1 MPTLRGLKGLTAS
14 DRSQSDQIAINQQN
28 EEPNYLVSAPSVA
41 SYDSNKSLQDIHDK
55 QAIMQNAYQEAL
67 DKYTDE
73 IYHVGPS
80 VKVADTRIEDVA
92 MEVSPYF
99 RKYRYSDYINLSN
112 EDWRDLARQYTA
124 NLEVYGEEVANRQL
138 DNSIKDEVA
147 SNQSWWEQALLG
159 FRGMGASAAGAAI
172 STAGAFKGMIDY
184 IDGTY
189 EKKDYLNGFENF
201 MSSVMDNDWTR
212 YGNDVVQYGTL
223 NKNRQQWAKQL
234 GISELQIVQSTDQE
248 KKLINATT
256 PWVALQS
263 GGFTLASMLTG
274 YGEAKLA
281 GMVFKGLGSAAKAAQ
296 TGAQLTKTLTAL
308 QKAKNFTNK
317 FIIPGMVGTTEGL
330 IEGLSTKQQI
340 EDEGIQMVNQRQQ
353 AAVTDEVNRRLGQYK
368 KVLIPT
374 GVGGDSA
381 TVAYVD
387 EKGNQINI
395 DNLYQ
400 QVWNEF
406 SPKYQES
413 LEQVEYASNR
423 AGLNNFYVNSAI
435 NGMINSTLKAGLQAP
450 SVRKALQSSRMFGW
464 AQPKGNF
471 NITGTGASTVVTPK
485 FGVAKQIWNVAKEPL
500 GEFAEEYL
508 QSVSDATMRGGAE
521 NNIHDFVD
529 NKYLGDGSAIVG
541 DSFSEDLGAALTA
554 FTGSLV
560 DKETIQS
567 GIYGAISSV
576 MGTPAMPHKTRT
588 GRLRADGTAETTLFG
603 RGLNE
608 LGKRESQLERLG
620 RIMPWRS
627 GITGAYRDTQIEK
640 KEAQE
645 AANSLQEWLRDPDNK
660 GKFDGLVGTFSWAKD
675 MEDSSRG
682 NDEFGYRNSTL
693 GKTIN
698 DVFMLQHLKGT
709 QMYDSYINQL
719 SEVANLE
726 EGTETANNYIKAMR
740 DNVNVADPSVSDQ
753 DVLATLKRNASQML
767 STIDKIQQESDKID
781 KLLGNVDKD
790 TKQSLI
796 YGQLMLD
803 DWNKRGSELNQEL
816 SNITIENSVDHSSEV
831 TDKQKDILARYGSFA
846 KAKSELSRL
855 ENQESNIKQDIKNLE
870 SRKNLTD
877 AERKTLKS
885 KKVKAKTIRKEIKNL
900 NPVREIEGNISTV
913 LNEQEIM
920 ALDPIARANMLL
932 KGKQKLYTATHE
944 GEETTTK
951 EFFSPEQ
958 QAVIDNL
965 IARGTAQDRDFFSK
979 IVDAG
984 RIENS
989 TKTFLEQYNSILT
1002 DPSSFNNY
1010 VYAAKRAAADIATK
1024 KKYQA
1029 LNSMTEYKPFAR
1041 EMDKLFREGTTRE
1054 QELITKAFKNNGNAN
1069 YEKYVGERNLIQGLI
1084 NQVVTSDEFKDM
1096 SDNDADMFLHTITY
1110 LSDKGV
1116 DFSNGT
1122 DVVEALSS
1130 LDEDGVLEFRKYVND
1145 VNQSLPEVERTAFT
1159 SVEEA
1164 LQVFNNVMRSY
1175 VKQEIEIESNARP
1188 VEVTPTAPEQSAPTV
1203 SPEPTPSPSSG
1214 GVKNFWEVGSST
1226 PEGGHLTDDGT
1237 VVDTE
1242 TQETETTSNP
1252 FRENSNDEVAKAADI
1267 VLNTINNAPRMSDED
1282 REQAREYVESLG
1294 EYSFESVE
1302 EFTDKISSYANARDS
1317 QSEDGTDSVASL
1329 LRQAIAK
1336 AIKFNIDSTPATTG
1350 QERKVSPLFDR
1361 KRAEINRENQR
1372 LNTTYNMFPNAT
1384 TGSSFIASVNID
1396 YIRQNYPDGVLAKY
1410 YDKYHIE
1417 DALRDRVLEGNPDIL
1432 FITDEELTNNV
1443 AQELG
1448 SKYNAETSLPIVA
1461 VVEAKDGPITIDDKN
1476 YQPISVMS
1484 STGRAGSAGA
1494 DNMVSIR
1501 KLALSNTGTQVVKA
1515 QDGKPVVTKSYGPP
1529 KAYPVDQ
1536 NYRGR
1541 NNVVEIGISDLNPA
1555 ERIQVEASSKSA
1567 RRGMP
1572 AYQRAKRG
1580 FIKNLEVRDMGGRK
1594 ALFFKQNRLNG
1605 GINPIEVFVSP
1616 INETTA
1622 RNSNTLFSELDGS
1635 PESVINFNS
1644 RTSRAAKAI
1653 GNFLGSFSTK
1663 EMIFEL
1669 DDTGHVVPTDV
1680 TKGVLSGIASNLEK
1694 GMSNFINIPVSQGWV
1709 YSVEPTEN
1717 VVGDNRIMHLSLTNT
1732 NTGESIPLAD
1742 IHEGMIEDEIKY
1754 AQASIIRNLIM
1765 DGDQVRMSSATDS
1778 FAKWNVPYADVDK
1791 SSENKGAANN
1801 ISDIYD
1807 DGILGAAATTFNYR
1821 IQGIAVH
1828 NPFKVDGTPT
1838 FTQVANR
1845 TNAQPATPVD
1855 TPTVTA
1861 NNQVN
1866 SGEAIVDSD
1875 TGTVLEG
1882 EVKQPKNAAHEQAAR
1897 VVKQIEE
1904 DSRAIS
1910 LSEDGS
1916 TYVDKSGRRYLRVT
1930 SVISADEQA
1939 GDRFDSS
1946 SPWVTPSTNIGTG
1959 VDEFVRDFFAGKIE
1973 GRMDELMKHYPNATQ
1988 EQLKKFADQ
1997 LSILRNNLTA
2007 NGLAIVPRDV
2017 TVTGAID
2024 VLDAGGNMHSVDVA
2038 GTLDLLAYDGNGN
2051 FFIFDM
2057 KTHHSKLNDGNMKK
2071 YGRQLSMY
2079 KRLLEDKYGVKVGA
2093 LNIIPIS
2100 VDYPAPLGV
2109 KGGSA
2114 DYKVSTEKA
2123 NQLMIDGN
2131 EFRNANPVLEDILPV
2146 SYTEPHILWD
2156 KLTDSERGI
2165 ASDIETIVQNPVE
2178 AAMAEPVAGTVDPT
2192 LGVTFS
2198 DDYLGDMFG
2207 DSAIVEEGFNMDFN
2221 SRTTPIPTELQWSSL
2236 TDEQKEN
2243 LEMMGFNETSWSDLE
2258 DDEMKHK
2265 LECMK

>member
-1 MPTLRGLKGLTAS
+1 MPTLRGLQGLTAS

-67 DKYTDE
+67 DRYTDE

-92 MEVSPYF
+92 MKVSPYF
-99 RKYRYSDYINLSN
+99 KKYRYSDYINLSN
-112 EDWRDLARQYTA
+112 EDWRDLARQYAA

-159 FRGMGASAAGAAI
+159 LRGMGASATGAAI

-223 NKNRQQWAKQL
+223 NKDRQQWAKQL

-248 KKLINATT
+248 GKLINATT

-281 GMVFKGLGSAAKAAQ
+281 GMVFKGLGNAAKAAQ

-308 QKAKNFTNK
+308 QKAENFTNK

-353 AAVTDEVNRRLGQYK
+353 AAVADEVNRRLGQYK

-374 GVGGDSA
+374 GVEDDSA

-541 DSFSEDLGAALTA
+541 DSFSGDLGAALTA

-576 MGTPAMPHKTRT
+576 MGTPAMPHKARA

-608 LGKRESQLERLG
+608 LGERESQLERLG

-640 KEAQE
+640 NEAQE

-698 DVFMLQHLKGT
+698 DVFMLQHLEGT

-781 KLLGNVDKD
+781 KLLGNVDED

-920 ALDPIARANMLL
+920 ALDPITRADMLI
-932 KGKQKLYTATHE
+932 KGKEKLYTVTHE
-944 GEETTTK
+944 GGETESK
-951 EFFSPEQ
+951 EHFSPEQ

-979 IVDAG
+979 VVDAG

-989 TKTFLEQYNSILT
+989 TRAFLEQYNSILT
-1002 DPSSFNNY
+1002 DPDSFNNY
-1010 VYAAKRAAADIATK
+1010 VHAAKAAAADAASK

-1029 LNSMTEYKPFAR
+1029 INNMTDYKSFAK
-1041 EMDKLFREGTTRE
+1041 EMDKLFKNGSSRE
-1054 QELITKAFKNNGNAN
+1054 QTLVTRALKKNGNAN
-1069 YEKYVGERNLIQGLI
+1069 YEKYVAERNLIQGLI
-1084 NQVVTSDEFKDM
+1084 EQVATSDEFKDI
-1096 SDNDADMFLHTITY
+1096 SDNDADMFIHTITY
-1110 LSDKGV
+1110 LSDNGV
-1116 DFSNGT
+1116 DLSSGT
-1122 DVVEALSS
+1122 DVVNALSS
-1130 LDEDGVLEFRKYVND
+1130 VDENGVSEFRKYVDEAN
-1145 VNQSLPEVERTAFT
+1145 SALPEVDRTAFT
-1159 SVEEA
+1159 SVGEA
-1164 LQVFNNVMRSY
+1164 LQVFNDVMKSY
-1175 VKQEIEIESNARP
+1175 SKQEVERESNARP
-1188 VEVTPTAPEQSAPTV
+1188 VETTSTTPEQSAPV
-1203 SPEPTPSPSSG
+1203 ASPEPVVSSTNTPRL
-1214 GVKNFWEVGSST
+1214 NFWEVGGST
-1226 PEGGHLTDDGT
+1226 PESGQLRDGDT
-1237 VVDTE
+1237 VVSEQQPQLEEVSD
-1242 TQETETTSNP
+1242 NP
-1252 FRENSNDEVAKAADI
+1252 VLDQFRDNSNDEVAKAAEI

-1282 REQAREYVESLG
+1282 RKQAREYVESLG
-1294 EYSFESVE
+1294 KYSFEDTNDFIDRVNL
-1302 EFTDKISSYANARDS
+1302 YANARDQ
-1317 QSEDGTDSVASL
+1317 QSEDGTDNVASL
-1329 LRQAIAK
+1329 LRQAVAK
-1336 AIKFNIDSTPATTG
+1336 VVKANIDNTPVLEQSRT
-1350 QERKVSPLFDR
+1350 VSPLFDR
-1361 KRAEINRENQR
+1361 KRREVNRNNQR
-1372 LNTTYNMFPNAT
+1372 LNSTYNMFPNAKDGT
-1384 TGSSFIASVNID
+1384 SFIAGINID

-1410 YDKYHIE
+1410 YNRYHIE
-1417 DALRDRVLEGNPDIL
+1417 EALRDRILDRKPDIL
-1432 FITDEELTNNV
+1432 FITDETLTNDV
-1443 AQELG
+1443 AQEIG
-1448 SKYNAETSLPIVA
+1448 AKYNAEISLPIVA
-1461 VVEAKDGPITIDDKN
+1461 VVETKDGPITIDGRN
-1476 YQPISVMS
+1476 YQPVSVMS
-1484 STGRAGSAGA
+1484 STSKEGSAGA
-1494 DNMVSIR
+1494 EAMEPIR
-1501 KLALSNTGTQVVKA
+1501 RFALSNIGTQIIKDA
-1515 QDGKPVVTKSYGPP
+1515 DGKPIVTKQYGLI
-1529 KAYPVDQ
+1529 KAYPVDN

-1541 NNVVEIGISDLNPA
+1541 NNVVEVGISDLNDE
-1555 ERIQVEASSKSA
+1555 ERVQVEAASKSS
-1567 RRGMP
+1567 RRSLP
-1572 AYQRAKRG
+1572 AYQKAKRN
-1580 FIKNLEVRDMGGRK
+1580 FIKNLEVRDTGGRK
-1594 ALFFKQNRLNG
+1594 ALIFKQDRLNG
-1605 GINPIEVFVSP
+1605 GVNPIEIFVSP
-1616 INETTA
+1616 INETLA
-1622 RNSNTLFSELDGS
+1622 RDTDTMFSELDPS
-1635 PESVINFNS
+1635 VHESVINFNS
-1644 RTSRAAKAI
+1644 RTRRTAKALN
-1653 GNFLGSFSTK
+1653 NFMSSFSTDD
-1663 EMIFEL
+1663 MIFEL
-1669 DDTGHVVPTDV
+1669 DENGNVVPTEA
-1680 TKGVLSGIASNLEK
+1680 TAKALSGIASSLEK
-1694 GMSNFINIPVSQGWV
+1694 SISNFINVPVSQGWT
-1709 YSVEPTEN
+1709 YLIEPTES
-1717 VVGDNRIMHLSLTNT
+1717 VVGDSRVMDISLVNSTTGARIQ
-1732 NTGESIPLAD
+1732 LAG
-1742 IHEGMIEDEIKY
+1742 IHAGMTEEERTS
-1754 AQASIIRNLIM
+1754 AQASFIWNLIM
-1765 DGDQVRMSSATDS
+1765 DGSQVRMSSSTDS
-1778 FAKWNVPYADVDK
+1778 FAKWNVPYADVSNID
-1791 SSENKGAANN
+1791 SKGAANN

-1807 DGILGAAATTFNYR
+1807 DGILGAATTAFNYR
-1821 IQGIAVH
+1821 IQGIAVQ
-1828 NPFKVDGTPT
+1828 NPFKSDGTPV
-1838 FTQVANR
+1838 FTQVANEV
-1845 TNAQPATPVD
+1845 NAQPSTPVD
-1855 TPTVTA
+1855 APTVSA
-1861 NNQVN
+1861 NNQAN
-1866 SGEAIVDSD
+1866 SGNAIVDSE

-1882 EVKQPKNAAHEQAAR
+1882 KIEQPKKETRSQASEVASQM
-1897 VVKQIEE
+1897 KD
-1904 DSRAIS
+1904 DSKK
-1910 LSEDGS
+1910 LTVSEDNSAYIDS
-1916 TYVDKSGRRYLRVT
+1916 TGKRYLNV
-1930 SVISADEQA
+1930 SPEQPESLEELEDAMNIS
-1939 GDRFDSS
+1939 
-1946 SPWVTPSTNIGTG
+1946 
-1959 VDEFVRDFFAGKIE
+1959 K
-1973 GRMDELMKHYPNATQ
+1973 
-1988 EQLKKFADQ
+1988 
-1997 LSILRNNLTA
+1997 NNLTA
-2007 NGLAIVPRDV
+2007 NGLTIMSERPIL
-2017 TVTGAID
+2017 TGSMD
-2024 VLDAGGNMHSVDVA
+2024 VLDTEDNMHSVDIA
-2038 GTLDLLAYDGNGN
+2038 GSPYLVAYDANGN
-2051 FFIFDM
+2051 FVIVDIKSPDEDIEASKNRLSIF
-2057 KTHHSKLNDGNMKK
+2057 KKLVEN
-2071 YGRQLSMY
+2071 
-2079 KRLLEDKYGVKVGA
+2079 KYGVKVA
-2093 LNIIPIS
+2093 SLNVLPIS
-2100 VDYPAPLGV
+2100 RTD
-2109 KGGSA
+2109 
-2114 DYKVSTEKA
+2114 TE
-2123 NQLMIDGN
+2123 LSY
-2131 EFRNANPVLEDILPV
+2131 EDIMPV
-2146 SYTEPHILWD
+2146 KYTEPHILWSD
-2156 KLTDSERGI
+2156 K
-2165 ASDIETIVQNPVE
+2165 SDPKSTISSKVEETVQNPVE
-2178 AAMAEPVAGTVDPT
+2178 AAIAEPITGSADPI
-2192 LGVTFS
+2192 LGVSF
-2198 DDYLGDMFG
+2198 DDNYLADMFG
-2207 DSAIVEEGFNMDFN
+2207 DSAISEGGFSMDFN
-2221 SRTTPIPTELQWSSL
+2221 SRTTPVPVELQWSNL
-2236 TDEQKEN
+2236 TDAQRDN
-2243 LEMMGFNETSWSDLE
+2243 LEIMGFNEASWSDLE
-2258 DDEMKHK
+2258 DEEMKHK
-2265 LECMK
+2265 LKCME